1 MYFRARSRRMTVL
14 TASAPGGVLTGGQ
27 CWTHGSCS
35 EMLKKKNLFLLL
47 LLNDEVLQFSQD
59 SIVYQFSSDNMWAAY
74 YGVIVQLFTKVSER
88 SPQTDKRKE
97 QDFYIEQQT
106 SAARFSVKV
115 LPLTAVLSGFVIV
128 TIDHTA
134 VISCHGFAETCPT
147 GAVAHLANTLIFQ
160 STPAKCSRLP
170 CLCRSW
176 HLNSGPKKS
185 GYRLEKWQ
193 CKLLA
198 DIAWLSHSADTRTPV

>member
-115 LPLTAVLSGFVIV
+115 LYFNCCFVWICHSHYWSYSRDFLPWLCWNLSNWSSRTFSQHANLPEHTCKMQPLAVSL
-128 TIDHTA
+128 
-134 VISCHGFAETCPT
+134 PQ
-147 GAVAHLANTLIFQ
+147 LASELW
-160 STPAKCSRLP
+160 AK
-170 CLCRSW
+170 
-176 HLNSGPKKS
+176 KV
-185 GYRLEKWQ
+185 
-193 CKLLA
+193 
-198 DIAWLSHSADTRTPV
+198 WL